1 LSDSE
6 KQVEVGL
13 YGVTKSFGDTRA
25 VDDVTIEVAR
35 GEFFSLLGPSGCGKT
50 TSLRMIAGFEEPT
63 EGRVVLTG
71 QDIVG
76 VPPFKRNVN
85 TVFQSYALFPHLTVA
100 DNVAFG
106 LRRKKI
112 GKAEVKDRVK
122 RYLDLV
128 QLPGYD
134 DRRPS
139 QLSGGQQ
146 QRVALARALVNEP
159 AVLLLDEP
167 LGALDLKLR
176 KQMQL
181 ELMRIQREVG
191 VTFIYVTHDQEEA
204 LVMSDRIAV
213 MSQGKVEQIGYPE
226 DIYER
231 PATRF
236 VAGFIGT
243 SNIVEAEVT
252 GRAGDLLELAAAPGD
267 RILVPVPAGRAISVG
282 EMVAFTVRPEKLRVT
297 GADEPAADKLCTVAG
312 TVVDVVYQ
320 GVSTQ
325 LVVRTDSGITL
336 VAFRQ
341 NSERV
346 SDAGVP
352 GSRARLVWSPEFNVV
367 LDNEPALE
375 KELSA

>member
-1 LSDSE
+1 MTTDADIHLE
-6 KQVEVGL
+6 N
-13 YGVTKSFGDTRA
+13 VTKRFGETTA
-25 VDDVTIEVAR
+25 VDNLTLSIPR
-35 GEFFSLLGPSGCGKT
+35 GAFYALLGPSGCGKT
-50 TSLRMIAGFEEPT
+50 TTLRMVGGFEDPT
-63 EGRVVLTG
+63 NGRVFLGGDDVTQL
-71 QDIVG
+71 
-76 VPPFKRNVN
+76 PPYKRDVN

-106 LRRKKI
+106 LKRKKI
-112 GKAEVKDRVK
+112 PKSDIKDRVK
-122 RYLDLV
+122 HYLDLV

-134 DRRPS
+134 ERRPG

-213 MSQGKVEQIGYPE
+213 MSQGKVEQIGFPE

-243 SNIVEAEVT
+243 SNIIEAAVT
-252 GRAGDLLELAAAPGD
+252 GRAGDLLQLEAAPGD
-267 RILVPVPAGRAISVG
+267 RLLVGAPDGRSISPG
-282 EMVAFTVRPEKLRVT
+282 DTLAFTVRPEKLRVVAENEPV
-297 GADEPAADKLCTVAG
+297 ADRLCTIAG

-325 LVVRTDSGITL
+325 LVVRTDTGTTL
-336 VAFRQ
+336 VVFRQ

-352 GSRARLVWSPEFNVV
+352 GTRARLVWDPEFNVV
-367 LDNEPALE
+367 LAGDPTFD
-375 KELSA
+375 KELIS

>member
-1 LSDSE
+1 M
-6 KQVEVGL
+6 V
-13 YGVTKSFGDTRA
+13 A
-25 VDDVTIEVAR
+25 VDNVTIEVAR

-50 TSLRMIAGFEEPT
+50 TSLRMIAGFEEPDD
-63 EGRVVLTG
+63 GRVVLSG
-71 QDIVG
+71 NDIVG
-76 VPPFKRNVN
+76 VPPYKRNVN
-85 TVFQSYALFPHLTVA
+85 TVFQSYALFPHMTVE

-106 LRRKKI
+106 LRRKKVRKSEI
-112 GKAEVKDRVK
+112 GARVAH
-122 RYLDLV
+122 YLALV
-128 QLPGYD
+128 ELVGYEK
-134 DRRPS
+134 RRPS

-181 ELMRIQREVG
+181 ELIRIQREVG

-204 LVMSDRIAV
+204 LVMSDRLAV
-213 MSQGKVEQIGYPE
+213 MSFGHVEQIGYPE

-243 SNIVEAEVT
+243 SNIIESQIT
-252 GRAGDLLELAAAPGD
+252 GRTGDYLRVGCAPNDCLLIEPPAD
-267 RILVPVPAGRAISVG
+267 RQLSHGQRI
-282 EMVAFTVRPEKLRVT
+282 AFTVRPEKLRV
-297 GADEPAADKLCTVAG
+297 APVDEPVAENLCSVTGTVA
-312 TVVDVVYQ
+312 DVVYQ

-325 LVVRTDSGITL
+325 LVVETDDGTTL

-352 GSRARLVWSPEFNVV
+352 GSRTRLVWNPEFNVV
-367 LDNEPALE
+367 LQDDVALDTE
-375 KELSA
+375 RAAARVATEEEVTA